1 MRTGKVEPAT
11 DATIRDEVADLA
23 EKFKSRKD
31 LSRETASLL
40 FFRYGIYPSVQLVHS
55 YTKLGSL
62 TDINKDLDE
71 FWRTIREKAR
81 VQIQGVGLPEDILTK
96 TGEVLGELWSLALEK
111 ANESLAALTA
121 ETLEKV
127 DQARL
132 VAQHAEERM
141 ELALNAADQAKN
153 EAAEAN
159 QQREH
164 AERLLAVERNEK
176 NGALQQVAETEK
188 KAAAAIEARRQAEA
202 QFSADLQAE
211 RQARQQS
218 EERLAGELRFA
229 KLQIEEARET
239 GRVLK
244 ERLTVVESDRNLL
257 EAQLKRQI
265 SSQHD
270 QIGELRLEVGELR
283 GRNAALTEERNRL
296 IVRLDE
302 MAERLG
308 QRNTEKNSQLKKQLQ
323 DSLRAQLVTKPSAFE
338 LVELLEVELAFET
351 PNDDGGDDLLYLGMP
366 SADGLRAITP
376 KFTSLDELENFC
388 TTHME
393 RYEGLDLSKDAGPSR
408 WFWEKD

>member
-1 MRTGKVEPAT
+1 MRTGKVEPEI
-11 DATIRDEVADLA
+11 DAKIRGEVADLA

-71 FWRTIREKAR
+71 FWRTIRDKAR
-81 VQIQGVGLPEDILTK
+81 VQIQGVGLPEDILAK

-132 VAQHAEERM
+132 VAQQAEERM
-141 ELALNAADQAKN
+141 ELALHAADQAKS

-202 QFSADLQAE
+202 QFSADLLAE

-244 ERLTVVESDRNLL
+244 ERLTVVESDRSLL

-296 IVRLDE
+296 IVRMDE
-302 MAERLG
+302 LADRLG
-308 QRNTEKNSQLKKQLQ
+308 QKSTDKNSQLKKQLQ

-351 PNDDGGDDLLYLGMP
+351 PSNDDEGDLIYLGMP

-376 KFTSLDELENFC
+376 KFTSLDDLEDFC
-388 TTHME
+388 ATHLE
-393 RYEGLDLSKDAGPSR
+393 RYEGLDLSKDNGPSK

>member
-1 MRTGKVEPAT
+1 MRTGKVEPAI